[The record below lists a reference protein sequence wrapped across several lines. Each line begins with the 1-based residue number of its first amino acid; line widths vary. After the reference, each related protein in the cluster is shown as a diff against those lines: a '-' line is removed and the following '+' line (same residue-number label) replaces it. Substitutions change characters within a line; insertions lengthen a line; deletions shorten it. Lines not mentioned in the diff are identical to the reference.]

1 MMMKLLIAS
10 HNPGKLRE
18 YADLLAGLRLTLV
31 SPDELGINLNVTE
44 SGVTYLENAR
54 LKSAAYSH
62 ATGLLTLADD
72 SGLEVDILDG
82 APGIHSAR
90 YALGDDDD
98 RISALLRALD
108 ASGASQHERAAR
120 FRCVIVLTDPKGEEW
135 YTEGECT
142 GRIISSP
149 RGQRGFG
156 YDPVFLFPDLGRTM
170 AELLPEE
177 KHRISHRARAAQS
190 LRPILEHLSS
200 RPGTG

>member
-1 MMMKLLIAS
+1 MKLLIAT

-18 YADLLAGLRLTLV
+18 YADLLAGLPLKMV
-31 SPDELGINLNVTE
+31 SPDDLGIDLDVTE
-44 SGVTYLENAR
+44 SGATYLENAR
-54 LKSAAYSH
+54 LKAAAYSR

-108 ASGASQHERAAR
+108 AAGAAQQERSAR
-120 FRCVIVLTDPKGEEW
+120 FRCVIVLTDPAGEMW
-135 YTEGECT
+135 STTGECA
-142 GRIISSP
+142 GFIISSP
-149 RGQRGFG
+149 RGSEGFG

-170 AELLPEE
+170 AELRPEE
-177 KHRISHRARAAQS
+177 KNRISHRARAALA
-190 LRPILEHLSS
+190 LRPILEHLSGKAS
-200 RPGTG
+200 AG